1 MTSET
6 PGSGSVS
13 IGGASASA
21 AGADA
26 PAQPASTVSHDEQ
39 TKSHPAGSAM
49 PSGGIPVTERPEAL
63 IGGAFAGG
71 FLFAL
76 ILKKLGR

>member
-6 PGSGSVS
+6 PT
-13 IGGASASA
+13 
-21 AGADA
+21 D
-26 PAQPASTVSHDEQ
+26 TVSHGEQ
-39 TKSHPAGSAM
+39 TQSHPAGTAM
-49 PSGGIPVTERPEAL
+49 PEGGIPVTERPEAL
-63 IGGAFAGG
+63 VAGAFAGG

>member
-6 PGSGSVS
+6 PT
-13 IGGASASA
+13 
-21 AGADA
+21 D
-26 PAQPASTVSHDEQ
+26 TVSHGAQ
-39 TKSHPAGSAM
+39 TKAHPAGSAL
-49 PSGGIPVTERPEAL
+49 PEGGVPVTERPEAL
-63 IGGAFAGG
+63 VAGAFAGG

>member
-1 MTSET
+1 MSAESSSGAASMDDAATTS
-6 PGSGSVS
+6 
-13 IGGASASA
+13 
-21 AGADA
+21 DA
-26 PAQPASTVSHDEQ
+26 PTGTVPHDQQ

-49 PSGGIPVTERPEAL
+49 PEGGVPVTEKPEAL
-63 IGGAFAGG
+63 VAGAFAGG

>member
-1 MTSET
+1 MGDAEPT
-6 PGSGSVS
+6 P
-13 IGGASASA
+13 
-21 AGADA
+21 
-26 PAQPASTVSHDEQ
+26 TVPHDQQ

-49 PSGGIPVTERPEAL
+49 PEGGVPITERPEAL
-63 IGGAFAGG
+63 VAGAFAGG